1 MEKNKKNHGTYRTLT
16 VLGVIAAFLTSIL
29 AAITFII
36 QSGLKKIN
44 VEAQILSSEM
54 LTMLASE
61 AELSAHFR
69 YAGEEV
75 ANLWK
80 IKIRFVNSGDK
91 TILGTGSMKNILSD
105 GIRFAFPDNTR
116 VLRIQREDENFS
128 NTLKE
133 LDNNQFQIQFLQWR
147 KDEYLIS
154 CFFIASEEMLT
165 KDPFPIVKGRDII
178 DGDVFIKDMTRRET
192 LEKLFLI
199 DRFPKFISL
208 PGKILAII
216 LSVGFIIFLI
226 IRAIII
232 WKGTIIYRK
241 WFDNYQREI
250 INILDEAKPPISKK
264 LKEKYLK
271 APHWEVPEKY
281 SKKLKAIGPE
291 AFPDFETVKA
301 VILATIGIVIVIF
314 GCINVIFMIIPA

>member
-1 MEKNKKNHGTYRTLT
+1 MEKKEKNHGIFRTFP
-16 VLGVIAAFLTSIL
+16 VLGVIVAFLTLIV
-29 AAITFII
+29 AVITFIT
-36 QSGLKKIN
+36 QSSQKKIN

-61 AELSAHFR
+61 AELSAYFS

-80 IKIRFVNSGDK
+80 IKIRIVNSGDK

-116 VLRIQREDENFS
+116 ILRIQKEDENFN

-133 LDNNQFQIQFLQWR
+133 LDNNQFQIQFRQWR
-147 KDEYLIS
+147 RNEYLLS
-154 CFFIASEEMLT
+154 CFFIASEEMLNT
-165 KDPFPIVKGRDII
+165 DPFPIVKWRDII

-192 LEKLFLI
+192 IEKLFLI

-208 PGKILAII
+208 PGIILAMI
-216 LSVGFIIFLI
+216 LSGGFIIFLI
-226 IRAIII
+226 IRIIII
-232 WKGTIIYRK
+232 WKNTIMYRK
-241 WFDNYQREI
+241 WFENYQREI

-271 APHWEVPEKY
+271 APPWDVPQKY
-281 SKKLKAIGPE
+281 INKIKGFEDMP
-291 AFPDFETVKA
+291 FPDFETVKA
-301 VILATIGIVIVIF
+301 VIFATIGIVIVIF
-314 GCINVIFMIIPA
+314 GCISIIFMIIPA